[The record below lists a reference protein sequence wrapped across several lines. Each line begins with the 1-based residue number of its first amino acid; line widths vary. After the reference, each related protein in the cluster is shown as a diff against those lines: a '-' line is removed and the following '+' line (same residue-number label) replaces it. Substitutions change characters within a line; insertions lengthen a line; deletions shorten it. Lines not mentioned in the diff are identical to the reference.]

1 MCKRQR
7 HAVRMLWNRIMQGLI
22 KTPLGSKAQQ
32 IANQR
37 NTMTKYFP
45 VLHDPGHS
53 NESFP
58 MRERL
63 LPALPT
69 MQVCE
74 S

>member
-1 MCKRQR
+1 
-7 HAVRMLWNRIMQGLI
+7 MQGQI

-63 LPALPT
+63 LPALPN
-69 MQVCE
+69 MQVRGIQVLLQKWCYMRA
-74 S
+74 

>member
-1 MCKRQR
+1 
-7 HAVRMLWNRIMQGLI
+7 MQGQI

-69 MQVCE
+69 MQVQG
-74 S
+74 SQLS